1 MNNFNNTGT
10 ILVKMETLNNKVLL
24 EHEDVLLS
32 FLNNGNGILWI
43 YGDGNNGKTTMVNA
57 FISKYNLD
65 VTYSSSLRDI
75 NKSRTHL
82 IILRP
87 DENLSLE
94 ELDVKDYQII
104 VENNQPPPKGLQC
117 ETIHMTM
124 RY

>member
-1 MNNFNNTGT
+1 LNNFNNTGT